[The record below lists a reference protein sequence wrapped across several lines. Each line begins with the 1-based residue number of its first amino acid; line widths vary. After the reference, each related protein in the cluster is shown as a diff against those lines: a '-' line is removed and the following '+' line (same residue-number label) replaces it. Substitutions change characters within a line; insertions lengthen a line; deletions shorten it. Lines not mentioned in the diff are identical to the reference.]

1 MRKIAFKKY
10 APPQENTV
18 EWTLKSFSEIPL
30 SFSNK
35 KVWLHSTEN
44 LVFGDACCQVL
55 KNVGSVWQCFVIW
68 NGGFLSKDT
77 TDCGDLRNGHLQRW
91 YTLTPRVQKKRFLR
105 LFNTMVFKIDL
116 NAMWPYLYTTV
127 YGAAT
132 AKNRCQEVVLQIFL
146 RNIGEMN
153 REL

>member
-18 EWTLKSFSEIPL
+18 EWTIKSFSEIPL

-35 KVWLHSTEN
+35 KVRFHSTEN

-55 KNVGSVWQCFVIW
+55 KKCGIGLAMFCHLEQ
-68 NGGFLSKDT
+68 GFSFKGHHWLRWSSKWT
-77 TDCGDLRNGHLQRW
+77 SSKMIHT
-91 YTLTPRVQKKRFLR
+91 YTSSAKKRFLR